1 MPDPDAPDAPPP
13 EVPEEFAAAYR
24 EAYRRSFEADRSAP
38 PPEHLVAAG
47 PHHAVEP
54 SRRMP
59 RYLERWRTSPW
70 FVPGVC
76 AAVALILVLGAYV
89 TGRVLPDSAN
99 APGSGRAKDS
109 SGAHPG
115 SPSRPASSARPT
127 VPGSWA
133 GALTSVSIGAVSAA
147 CTAPPAQDAA
157 GHPVSYVPDN
167 AIDGNPGTAWRCP
180 GTAVGQKLTFRLAS
194 AVDVAEVGLIPGY
207 AKTDP
212 SSGVDRYAEN
222 NRITKVRWTL
232 ADGVSFVQRLDGDP
246 HRRAVQL
253 LRVPRTRTDT
263 VVVEILAVRRG
274 ARNDTAI
281 SEVVIAAAPG
291 R

>member
-133 GALTSVSIGAVSAA
+133 G
-147 CTAPPAQDAA
+147 